1 MSHNYAKNLKAFANA
16 LASDKFK
23 SNEEIKQEMD
33 KLGLIYSD
41 NEIERLNN
49 VLLAL
54 HPFADKIR
62 SKHSKPNQRE
72 LRH

>member
-1 MSHNYAKNLKAFANA
+1 MNHEYAKNLKAFANA

-23 SNEEIKQEMD
+23 SNKEIKEEMD
-33 KLGLIYSD
+33 RLGLIYSD
-41 NEIERLNN
+41 NEIERLNR

-62 SKHSKPNQRE
+62 SKQNKANQKE
-72 LRH
+72 LCH